1 MDFYNNPKRV
11 QSFRI
16 LLFIAFIILLV
27 INISNYFVNDEIN
40 YWGICGNALM
50 AISILVQ
57 LKRYSKEKKQ

>member
-1 MDFYNNPKRV
+1 MDFYSNPKRV

-27 INISNYFVNDEIN
+27 INISNYFVNGEIN
-40 YWGICGNALM
+40 YWAICGNALM